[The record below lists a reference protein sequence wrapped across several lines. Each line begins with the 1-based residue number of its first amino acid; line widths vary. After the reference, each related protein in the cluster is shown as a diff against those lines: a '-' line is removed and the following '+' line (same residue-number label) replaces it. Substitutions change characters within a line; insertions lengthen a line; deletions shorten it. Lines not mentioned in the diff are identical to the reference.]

1 MLHILLLILKIVGI
15 ILAAVLCLAILAAS
29 VLILNP
35 AVYRFDASA
44 EERADTIRGKLKFHW
59 LIHLIRGEVSYESGE
74 WRWDFRIGWKHFRS
88 GEEKP
93 EEAGRLKTPKG
104 LDGSEEAERMENSE
118 GLEEAEGAGSSA
130 SAPDQEEN
138 ADASAP
144 ERSDKEGDLS
154 AEASEKEKALSD
166 EAPRKEE
173 SQKKR
178 KEASETK
185 TKSLYEKI
193 CLRIE
198 RVKYTFRRFC
208 DKIRALVKKKDRLT
222 AFLTNETHKRAFRRA
237 VSELRRLLAFL
248 FPKKLKAEVR
258 FGFEDPAYTG
268 YALAWISLLYPAIGD
283 HIDLE
288 PDFQHK
294 VLKGNIY
301 AEGKLRVLYI
311 IIPLWNLVW
320 DKDVRITFRRIRK
333 MKR

>member
-1 MLHILLLILKIVGI
+1 MMRRSGNTDVTYTSVDFKNCRDHSCSGTLSRNSCCIGAHPESGSLPVRRVGG
-15 ILAAVLCLAILAAS
+15 
-29 VLILNP
+29 
-35 AVYRFDASA
+35 
-44 EERADTIRGKLKFHW
+44 RAGGYDPRKT
-59 LIHLIRGEVSYESGE
+59 EVSLAH
-74 WRWDFRIGWKHFRS
+74 R
-88 GEEKP
+88 
-93 EEAGRLKTPKG
+93 
-104 LDGSEEAERMENSE
+104 SEEAERMENSE

-144 ERSDKEGDLS
+144 ELPDKEEDLS

-198 RVKYTFRRFC
+198 RVKYTFRRSC
-208 DKIRALVKKKDRLT
+208 DKIRSLMKKKDRLT
-222 AFLTNETHKRAFRRA
+222 AFLANETHKRAFRRA

-294 VLKGNIY
+294 ILKGNIY

>member
-93 EEAGRLKTPKG
+93 EEA
-104 LDGSEEAERMENSE
+104 ERMENSE

-144 ERSDKEGDLS
+144 ELPDKEEDLS

-198 RVKYTFRRFC
+198 RVKYTFRRSC
-208 DKIRALVKKKDRLT
+208 DKIRSLVKKKDRLT
-222 AFLTNETHKRAFRRA
+222 AFLANETHKRAFRRA
-237 VSELRRLLAFL
+237 VRELRRLLVFL

-294 VLKGNIY
+294 ILKGNIY
-301 AEGKLRVLYI
+301 TGIL
-311 IIPLWNLVW
+311 
-320 DKDVRITFRRIRK
+320 F
-333 MKR
+333 

>member
-130 SAPDQEEN
+130 SAP
-138 ADASAP
+138 
-144 ERSDKEGDLS
+144 ERPDKEEDLS

-283 HIDLE
+283 HVDLE

-333 MKR
+333 MK

>member
-74 WRWDFRIGWKHFRS
+74 WQWDFRIGWKHFRS

-93 EEAGRLKTPKG
+93 EEAERLKPPKG
-104 LDGSEEAERMENSE
+104 LERSEEAERMENSE

-130 SAPDQEEN
+130 SAPDQEET

-144 ERSDKEGDLS
+144 ERPDKEEDLS

-173 SQKKR
+173 SPKKR

-198 RVKYTFRRFC
+198 RVK
-208 DKIRALVKKKDRLT
+208 
-222 AFLTNETHKRAFRRA
+222 
-237 VSELRRLLAFL
+237 
-248 FPKKLKAEVR
+248 
-258 FGFEDPAYTG
+258 
-268 YALAWISLLYPAIGD
+268 
-283 HIDLE
+283 
-288 PDFQHK
+288 
-294 VLKGNIY
+294 
-301 AEGKLRVLYI
+301 
-311 IIPLWNLVW
+311 
-320 DKDVRITFRRIRK
+320 
-333 MKR
+333 